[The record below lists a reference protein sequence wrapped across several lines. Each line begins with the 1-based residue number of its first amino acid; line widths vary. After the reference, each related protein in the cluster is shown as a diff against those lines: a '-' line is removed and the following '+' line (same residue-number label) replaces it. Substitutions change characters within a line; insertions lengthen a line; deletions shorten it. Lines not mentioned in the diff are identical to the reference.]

1 MNVSP
6 VLEEY
11 RHHKKLLSNSLLFD
25 SLYKRIEVLSEC
37 QNLLLENK
45 TNDSREPK
53 LTTSKDS
60 EQRNLNDE

>member
-11 RHHKKLLSNSLLFD
+11 RHHKKLLSNSLQFD
-25 SLYKRIEVLSEC
+25 SLYKRMEVLSEC
-37 QNLLLENK
+37 QNVLLENK
-45 TNDSREPK
+45 AHDSREPK
-53 LTTSKDS
+53 LTMSTDS